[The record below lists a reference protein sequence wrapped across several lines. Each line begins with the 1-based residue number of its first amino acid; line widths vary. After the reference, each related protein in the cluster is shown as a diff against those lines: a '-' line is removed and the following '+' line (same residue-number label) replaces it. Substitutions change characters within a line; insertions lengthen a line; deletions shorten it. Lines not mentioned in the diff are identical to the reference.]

1 MSKNPDSYPG
11 KNTIVIDS
19 DKNFPIE
26 IVGGQKGWFWIRA
39 INESNIFVK
48 NGAQVGVCDN
58 NLGLIINGEVIAGPD
73 DEPTDAHLRAV
84 LAALLGYDPETTD

>member
-1 MSKNPDSYPG
+1 MS
-11 KNTIVIDS
+11 TIRKALKDARIICYAAVGQVRVDDLVDGVIA
-19 DKNFPIE
+19 
-26 IVGGQKGWFWIRA
+26 VGPRGQYA
-39 INESNIFVK
+39 LESR
-48 NGAQVGVCDN
+48 

>member
-1 MSKNPDSYPG
+1 MS
-11 KNTIVIDS
+11 TIRKTLKDARIIYYAAVGQVRVDDLVDGVIA
-19 DKNFPIE
+19 
-26 IVGGQKGWFWIRA
+26 VGPRGQYA
-39 INESNIFVK
+39 LESR
-48 NGAQVGVCDN
+48 